1 VDDRCAFSL
10 SGTSAHKSSAIQQ
23 GTSPLLGRL
32 KSDPSFEDLTMATNA
47 RPLAIV
53 TGASSGIG
61 RELALIAAREG
72 FDLILAADRE
82 LDDAAADARANGA
95 HVDIVETDLAT
106 MQGVDELYAAIAD
119 RPVDALLANAGHGL
133 GRAFLDQDFNEVRHV
148 IDTNVT
154 GTVYL
159 IHKVG
164 RLMNARGAGRILL
177 TGSIAGF
184 MPGTFQAVYNATKAF
199 VDSFSLALRE
209 ELKGSGVTVT
219 CLMPGPTDTEFF
231 ERADLMD
238 TKVGTK
244 KSAMMDAGKVAEIGF
259 AAMMKGESDVVAG
272 LKNKV
277 QTSLAGVTPSELLAK
292 QHRKMAEPGT
302 ARPDKH

>member
-1 VDDRCAFSL
+1 
-10 SGTSAHKSSAIQQ
+10 
-23 GTSPLLGRL
+23 
-32 KSDPSFEDLTMATNA
+32 MATNV
-47 RPLAIV
+47 RPLAVV

-72 FDLILAADRE
+72 FDLVLAADRDLE
-82 LDDAAADARANGA
+82 DAAADARANGA
-95 HVDIVETDLAT
+95 RVDIVETDLAT
-106 MQGVDELYAAIAD
+106 LQGVDELCAAIAD

-133 GRAFLDQDFNEVRHV
+133 GRAFLDQDFNDIRHV

-159 IHKVG
+159 IQQVG
-164 RLMNARGAGRILL
+164 RGMNARGVGRILL

-199 VDSFSLALRE
+199 IDSFSLALRE
-209 ELKGSGVTVT
+209 ELKDSGVTVT
-219 CLMPGPTDTEFF
+219 CLMPGVTDTEFF
-231 ERADLMD
+231 VRADLMD
-238 TKVGTK
+238 TKVGTQ
-244 KSAMMDAGKVAEIGF
+244 KSKMDPAKVAEIGF

-277 QTSLAGVTPSELLAK
+277 QTTLASVTPAELLAK

-302 ARPDKH
+302 ARKDKH